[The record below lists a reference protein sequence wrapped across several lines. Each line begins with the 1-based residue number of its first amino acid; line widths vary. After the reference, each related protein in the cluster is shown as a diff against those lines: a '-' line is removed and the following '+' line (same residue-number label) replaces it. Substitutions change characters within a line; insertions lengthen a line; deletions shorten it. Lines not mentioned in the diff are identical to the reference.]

1 MGTTQTHT
9 HTQPATIQVRVPGIA
24 QAFADRLAA
33 NEEQRELQLSLWLPM
48 VTGAPDAKATKKA

>member
-1 MGTTQTHT
+1 
-9 HTQPATIQVRVPGIA
+9 VPGIA

-48 VTGAPDAKATKKA
+48 VTGAPDTKATKKV